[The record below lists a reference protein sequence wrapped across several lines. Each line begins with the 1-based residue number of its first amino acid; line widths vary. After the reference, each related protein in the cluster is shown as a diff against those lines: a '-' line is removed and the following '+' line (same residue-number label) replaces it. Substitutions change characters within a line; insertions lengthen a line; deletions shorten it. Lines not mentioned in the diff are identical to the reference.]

1 MLSIE
6 VILETLIE
14 ASHYCDN
21 GVADEVMEFFCA
33 AIEDREGNGV
43 AFRYEYYQRKG
54 GSDDNRL
61 A

>member
-14 ASHYCDN
+14 ASRYSN
-21 GVADEVMEFFCA
+21 NLDEAVEFFVEVV
-33 AIEDREGNGV
+33 EDRGGNGV

-54 GSDDNRL
+54 GGVSNETI
-61 A
+61 